1 MQVLIGFAPWIAWW
15 VLAANNTY
23 REAALVAL
31 VLAVVIQLWGFLHG
45 REPKILDL
53 ASIAW
58 FVIIEVVAYTSSASD
73 LGHYAQ
79 PASSAAL
86 TLIILFTILIGR
98 PFTEEYARETVPK
111 EYWETTAFKSTTRTI
126 AWAWF
131 FALLIGTA
139 TGFIRTRSGSDAET
153 WTQWIIPIALI
164 VIAVKFTEW
173 WPDEYQRRHPSGAD
187 EPATS

>member
-23 REAALVAL
+23 KEAALVAL

-53 ASIAW
+53 ASIGW

-86 TLIILFTILIGR
+86 TLIVL
-98 PFTEEYARETVPK
+98 
-111 EYWETTAFKSTTRTI
+111 
-126 AWAWF
+126 
-131 FALLIGTA
+131 
-139 TGFIRTRSGSDAET
+139 
-153 WTQWIIPIALI
+153 
-164 VIAVKFTEW
+164 AVKFTDW
-173 WPDEYQRRHPSGAD
+173 WPDEYRRRHPSGTD
-187 EPATS
+187 ERAVS